1 MERKRFAKAL
11 LFPPLGII
19 LLLVAASAAALVT
32 VFVKGMDTSPVA
44 YISYAFAF
52 YTLCILC
59 IFCWKTLPGYWKTE
73 KKNSIPTRWRIA
85 I

>member
-32 VFVKGMDTSPVA
+32 VFVKGMDTSPLA

-52 YTLCILC
+52 YTLCILYC
-59 IFCWKTLPGYWKTE
+59 GNAHHIVTLLFLLQ
-73 KKNSIPTRWRIA
+73 S
-85 I
+85 